1 VSESEP
7 CEQPRGVV
15 PAQTYRSD
23 YREPDYLITS
33 SSLDIQLDFEV
44 CQVEAVHTVSRNSP
58 DATDLK
64 LDCEF
69 MDVHSVCVDGR
80 ILEDGQYEITDCHL
94 TIFNAPG
101 KFQLKIRNTINP
113 SENTALM
120 GLYKSG
126 DMLCTQCEAEGYRRI
141 TPAIDRPDNLARY
154 RVRLS
159 ADKNRFP
166 VLLCNGNLVE
176 QGDLEDGRHFA
187 LWDDP
192 FLKPTYLFAIVAGR
206 LNCLEDRFL
215 TMDGRDVTLRFF
227 ARGDDID
234 KCGHAMQ
241 SLKKSMQW
249 DEQVY
254 GRIYDLDRFNVVAV
268 DDFNMGAMENK
279 SLNIFNTKY
288 VLADMKMAT
297 DTDFQNVE
305 SVIGH
310 EYFHNWSGNRV
321 TCRDW
326 FQLSLKEGFTVFRD
340 QEFSADMGS
349 RAAKRIEDVSML
361 RSHQFKED
369 AGPMAHP
376 VRPESYQTINNFYTT
391 TVYEKGAEVVRM
403 IHTLLGA
410 ELFRKGTDHYFET
423 WDGQA
428 VTIEQFISSMETV
441 SNRDLT
447 QFKNWYDQAG
457 TPVVSVKSRYHAE
470 HREFELTLSQRC
482 PGTPGQS
489 DKKPFVIPVRTAL
502 FNESGEKLD
511 LGHGE
516 KEQVLCLDGVEQTWH
531 FPNIES
537 HPVPSLLRGFSA
549 PVELE
554 PNLSDQDLRVLLDH
568 DDDPFN
574 RWDSGQR
581 LYLKDLLLN
590 LERHQNGKDLEFNP
604 VLNGLFDTALA
615 NHDPDPALTALLL
628 TLPTVSYLTEQISP
642 IDPQAIQKVHQAMK
656 IFLAT
661 RSQTALNRVYHKC
674 QKLNQGNPVESEIK
688 ARDLRDLCLSYLIT
702 LDTEPAHALCME
714 QLDNARCM
722 TDSARAMTFIG
733 RSTCPHKESVLDD
746 FYQQWKDEP
755 LVVDN
760 WLRAQAGVDDPGTLQ
775 RVRMLTQHPG
785 FDHLNP
791 NKVYS
796 LILGFT
802 HGNPVCFHAEDGS
815 GYDFLLEW
823 VETLDPVNP
832 QVCARLAS
840 ALNNWKKYKPALR
853 DQMHEAL
860 NRILKINGLSTDV
873 REIATR
879 SLE

>member
-1 VSESEP
+1 MEPEPVST
-7 CEQPRGVV
+7 
-15 PAQTYRSD
+15 TYRSD
-23 YREPDYLITS
+23 YRKPDYLITS
-33 SSLDIQLDFEV
+33 SDLDILLDFEA
-44 CQVEAVHTVSRNSP
+44 CRVEAVHEVSRNSP
-58 DATDLK
+58 DAAHLK

-69 MDVHSVCVDGR
+69 IDVDSVCIDDK
-80 ILEDGQYEITDCHL
+80 ILDRGQYEISDHHL
-94 TIFNAPG
+94 TVFNVPDQF
-101 KFQLKIRNTINP
+101 KLKIRNTLDP
-113 SENTALM
+113 SKNTGLM
-120 GLYKSG
+120 GLYKSK

-141 TPAIDRPDNLARY
+141 TPGIDRPDNLARY

-159 ADKNRFP
+159 ADKTLFP
-166 VLLCNGNLVE
+166 VLLCNGNLID
-176 QGDLEDGRHFA
+176 QGDLEHGRHFTV
-187 LWDDP
+187 WDDP

-206 LNCLEDRFL
+206 LSCLEDHFL

-227 ARGDDID
+227 ARDNDID

-241 SLKKSMQW
+241 SLKKSMKW

-254 GRIYDLDRFNVVAV
+254 GRIYDLDLFNVVAV

-288 VLADMKMAT
+288 VLADMRMAT
-297 DTDFQNVE
+297 DADFQNVE

-376 VRPESYQTINNFYTT
+376 VRPESYQTINNFYTA

-403 IHTLLGA
+403 IHTLLGG
-410 ELFRKGTDHYFET
+410 ELFREGTDHYFEA

-441 SNRDLT
+441 SNRNLT
-447 QFKNWYDQAG
+447 QFKNWYSQAG
-457 TPVVSVKSRYHAE
+457 TPVVSAKSRYHADS
-470 HREFELTLSQRC
+470 RVFELVLSQRC
-482 PGTPGQS
+482 PDTPGQS
-489 DKKPFVIPVRTAL
+489 DKPPFVIPVKTAL
-502 FNESGEKLD
+502 FSESGEKLD

-516 KEQVLCLDGVEQTWH
+516 REQVLCLDKFEQTYR
-531 FPNIES
+531 FSNIES
-537 HPVPSLLRGFSA
+537 RPVPSLLRGFSA

-554 PNLSDQDLRVLLDH
+554 PNLSDQELKVLLNH

-581 LYLKDLLLN
+581 FYLKDLLAN
-590 LERHQNGKDLEFNP
+590 LARYHDGKDLEFNP
-604 VLNGLFDTALA
+604 ELNRLFDAALTG
-615 NHDPDPALTALLL
+615 HDPDLTFTALLL
-628 TLPTVSYLTEQISP
+628 TLPTISYLSEQVSP
-642 IDPQAIQKVHQAMK
+642 IDPQAIQKIHREMK
-656 IFLAT
+656 IFLGT
-661 RSQTALNRVYHKC
+661 HSETALSEVYHKC
-674 QKLNQGNPVESEIK
+674 QSLNHGNPLANEIK
-688 ARDLRDLCLSYLIT
+688 ARDLRDRCLDYLVT
-702 LDTEPAHALCME
+702 LDTEQAHALCID
-714 QLDNARCM
+714 QLDNAKCM
-722 TDSARAMTFIG
+722 TDSAQAMTLIC
-733 RSTCPHKESVLDD
+733 RSTCPDKEQILDD

-760 WLRAQAGVDDPGTLQ
+760 WLRAQAGVVDPDTLE
-775 RVRMLTQHPG
+775 RVRILTRHPG
-785 FDHLNP
+785 FDYMNP

-796 LILGFT
+796 LLLGFT
-802 HGNPVCFHAEDGS
+802 HGNPGCFHAQDGS
-815 GYDFLLEW
+815 GYEFLLEW
-823 VETLDPVNP
+823 IGILDPVNP

-840 ALNNWKKYKPALR
+840 ALNNWRKYKPVLR
-853 DQMHEAL
+853 DRMHETL
-860 NRILKINGLSTDV
+860 NRILKIAGLSTDV
-873 REIATR
+873 REIVTR
-879 SLE
+879 SLG

>member
-1 VSESEP
+1 MSEP
-7 CEQPRGVV
+7 ELPVTIR
-15 PAQTYRSD
+15 RED

-33 SSLDIQLDFEV
+33 SDLDIQLDFEA
-44 CQVEAVHTVSRNSP
+44 CQVEAVHKVSRNAP
-58 DATDLK
+58 DAAALK

-69 MDVHSVCVDGR
+69 MEVNSVCMDGR
-80 ILEDGQYEITDCHL
+80 ALEIGQYEISDHHL
-94 TIFNAPG
+94 TVFDAPDQ
-101 KFQLKIRNTINP
+101 FELKIRNTINP
-113 SENTALM
+113 SKNTALM

-141 TPAIDRPDNLARY
+141 TPGIDRPDNLARY

-159 ADKNRFP
+159 ADKARFP
-166 VLLCNGNLVE
+166 VLLCNGNLID
-176 QGDLEDGRHFA
+176 QGELEGGRRFA
-187 LWDDP
+187 VWDDP

-206 LNCLEDRFL
+206 LSCLEDQFR

-241 SLKKSMQW
+241 SLKNSMKW
-249 DEQVY
+249 DERVY
-254 GRIYDLDRFNVVAV
+254 GRIYDLDLFNVVAV

-279 SLNIFNTKY
+279 SLNIFNTKLA
-288 VLADMKMAT
+288 LADMRMAT
-297 DTDFQNVE
+297 DDDFQSVE

-326 FQLSLKEGFTVFRD
+326 FQLSLKEGFTVFRE

-349 RAAKRIEDVSML
+349 RAAKRIADVNVM

-376 VRPESYQTINNFYTT
+376 VRPDSYQTINNFYTA

-428 VTIEQFISSMETV
+428 VTIEQFVSSMETA
-441 SNRDLT
+441 SGRDLT

-457 TPVVSVKSRYHAE
+457 TPVVSATSRYHADR
-470 HREFELTLSQRC
+470 REFELVLSQRC
-482 PGTPGQS
+482 PDTPGQS
-489 DKKPFVIPVRTAL
+489 DKQPFVIPVRTAL
-502 FNESGEKLD
+502 FSEFGEKLD

-516 KEQVLCLDGVEQTWH
+516 RERLLCLDKSEQSWR

-537 HPVPSLLRGFSA
+537 RPVPSILRGFSA

-554 PNLSDQDLRVLLDH
+554 PNLSDQELKVLLDH

-574 RWDSGQR
+574 RWDAGQR
-581 LYLKDLLLN
+581 FYLKDLLAN
-590 LERHQNGKDLEFNP
+590 LERHHNGEDPQFNP
-604 VLNGLFDTALA
+604 ELNGLFDAALT
-615 NHDPDPALTALLL
+615 NHDPDPAFTALLL
-628 TLPTVSYLTEQISP
+628 TLPTISYLSEQVSP
-642 IDPQAIQKVHQAMK
+642 IDPQAIHKVHREMR

-661 RSQTALNRVYHKC
+661 RSEAALTGVYHQC
-674 QKLNQGNPVESEIK
+674 QKLNHGNPRADEAK
-688 ARDLRDLCLSYLIT
+688 ARDLRGLCLDYLVT
-702 LDTEPAHALCME
+702 LDTEQAYALCMD
-714 QLDNARCM
+714 QLDNAKCM
-722 TDSARAMTFIG
+722 TDSAQALALIC
-733 RSTCPHKESVLDD
+733 RSSCPQKELILDD

-760 WLRAQAGVDDPGTLQ
+760 WLRAQARAADSGTLE
-775 RVRMLTQHPG
+775 RVRVLTRHPG
-785 FDHLNP
+785 FDYLNP
-791 NKVYS
+791 NKAYS
-796 LILGFT
+796 LLLGFT

-840 ALNNWKKYKPALR
+840 ALNNWRKYKPALR
-853 DQMHEAL
+853 DRMRETL
-860 NRILKINGLSTDV
+860 DRILGMDGLSTDV
-873 REIATR
+873 REIVTR